1 VIGLPRFRGDASR
14 NCVERFRGN
23 LLDELFPQVVAL
35 QGRVKSTKNH
45 HLGADMT
52 TQELMAELESLS
64 RVRLDFMLAYVNGVE
79 PELVLRAMDFV
90 KGAE

>member
-1 VIGLPRFRGDASR
+1 MIGLPRFRGDASR

-35 QGRVKSTKNH
+35 QGKVKSTKNH